1 MLLLST
7 GQDRYDE
14 GVRKVLLLSAL
25 SVAAL
30 LGMDPAARDVKS
42 VYILRMGNG
51 LDQYLASE
59 LSKHGVYAITT
70 DPQKADAL
78 LTETLGEGF
87 EKKYLELYPP
97 PKPEPTPEEKA
108 KAEQDKDKDKK
119 EKSADEVNATP
130 VARVGSSTWGR
141 GKGTIF
147 LVARDSRT
155 VLWSMNRQPKN
166 TAAKSMVEQA
176 RKVVNQLRKDLGL
189 TQPSR

>member
-1 MLLLST
+1 M
-7 GQDRYDE
+7 
-14 GVRKVLLLSAL
+14 RKVLLLSAL

-30 LGMDPAARDVKS
+30 LGMDPAARNVKS

-51 LDQYLASE
+51 LDQFLASE
-59 LSKHGVYAITT
+59 LSKHGVYTITT

-78 LTETLGEGF
+78 LTESLGEGF
-87 EKKYLELYPP
+87 EKKYVELYPP

-108 KAEQDKDKDKK
+108 KAEKDKEENKSSEGKK
-119 EKSADEVNATP
+119 ADDVNNAP
-130 VARVGSSTWGR
+130 VQRVGTSTWGR

-147 LVARDSRT
+147 LVARDSRA

-166 TAAKSMVEQA
+166 LTTKNMVDQA
-176 RKVVNQLRKDLGL
+176 RKVVDQLRKDLGL